1 MGCNI
6 KGRDEACQVLRSED
20 EQLNTA
26 IFELEGVTNECW
38 DGPLDGMYTINHIVL
53 DINFKAYFN

>member
-1 MGCNI
+1 MGCRV

-26 IFELEGVTNECW
+26 IFELRGVTNESW
-38 DGPLDGMYTINHIVL
+38 DGPLDGMYTYHKSYSL
-53 DINFKAYFN
+53 GYKLQSLF